1 MFSQLTVNANDNNS
15 LADRGQGRWRFFK
28 QEQA

>member
-1 MFSQLTVNANDNNS
+1 LTVNANDNNP